1 MIYISSGYFS
11 KYSLNQFIK
20 KIIELSLYN
29 IELSAVNFSSE
40 DFESYLLSLKKD
52 HNLNLLLHN
61 YYLIERSNIVLNTAD
76 QSKKK
81 LLIDFFKRAIDLSIK
96 IGAKKY
102 AIHSG
107 FLFKIDS
114 FSDLNNHKKLKKIE
128 KNEGLDTM
136 LEINSKLRSF
146 VGSNL
151 KIYFEN
157 NIISKKNY
165 ELFNNS
171 CPFILCNSSDLEF
184 LLKNDINILTD
195 IGHLKVSSKTLN
207 FKFLDELN
215 KFLTYSDYLHISD
228 NDSFSDQ
235 GLSVNI
241 NLWNYIKSN
250 YKLKEKTITFELN
263 SFNEINKSLEI
274 IKNE

>member
-20 KIIELSLYN
+20 KIVELSINN
-29 IELSAVNFSSE
+29 IELSAVNLASK
-40 DFESYLLSLKKD
+40 DFEGYLLNLKKD

-81 LLIDFFKRAIDLSIK
+81 LLIDYFKRAIDLSIK

-114 FSDLNNHKKLKKIE
+114 FSDLNNYKKLKKIE

-157 NIISKKNY
+157 NVISKKNF
-165 ELFNNS
+165 ELFNNT
-171 CPFILCNSSDLEF
+171 CPFILCESSDLQF

-207 FKFLDELN
+207 FRYLDELN
-215 KFLTYSDYLHISD
+215 KFLSCSDYLHISD

-235 GLSVNI
+235 GLNI
-241 NLWNYIKSN
+241 NKDLWNYMDTN
-250 YKLKEKTITFELN
+250 YKLEKKTITFELN
-263 SFNEINKSLEI
+263 SFNEIAKSLQI
-274 IKNE
+274 IKYE

>member
-20 KIIELSLYN
+20 KIVELSINN
-29 IELSAVNFSSE
+29 IELSAVNLASK
-40 DFESYLLSLKKD
+40 DFEGYLLNLKKD

-81 LLIDFFKRAIDLSIK
+81 LLIDYFKRAIDLSIK

-102 AIHSG
+102 AINSG

-114 FSDLNNHKKLKKIE
+114 FSDLNNYKKLKKIE

-157 NIISKKNY
+157 NVISKKNF
-165 ELFNNS
+165 ELFNNT
-171 CPFILCNSSDLEF
+171 CPFILCESSDLQF

-207 FKFLDELN
+207 FKYLDELN
-215 KFLTYSDYLHISD
+215 KFLSCSDYLHISD

-235 GLSVNI
+235 GLNI
-241 NLWNYIKSN
+241 NKDLWNYMDTN
-250 YKLKEKTITFELN
+250 YKLEKKTITFELN
-263 SFNEINKSLEI
+263 SFNEIAKSLQI
-274 IKNE
+274 IKYE